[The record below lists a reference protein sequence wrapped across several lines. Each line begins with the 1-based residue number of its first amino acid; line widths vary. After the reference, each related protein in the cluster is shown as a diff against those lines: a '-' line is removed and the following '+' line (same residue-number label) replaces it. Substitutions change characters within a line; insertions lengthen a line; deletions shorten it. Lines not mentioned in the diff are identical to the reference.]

1 MCFFWGTTYL
11 GIRMSLE
18 SIPPLVLIAAR
29 FTLSGT
35 LVLVGARVMGAKL
48 PRGRELWWTAWNGVL
63 VLGIG
68 NGALTFAEEI
78 IPSGLAALIITAS
91 PFWMVG
97 IEAVRG
103 GESLHAPTVGGMLVG
118 FFGAALLVGPD
129 AIRAGLSSSILHG
142 FLILQVGCVFWCWG
156 SISQRKLTTKV
167 HPIVSGG
174 VQQLAAGLAF
184 LLPALVMTHQ
194 PVVPSAKSVTALLYL
209 VMFGSIVGYSAFIY
223 SMEHLPVAV
232 VTLYN
237 YVNPV
242 VAVILGWIFYREPF
256 GRRETVAM
264 LVIFA
269 GVALVKWATTRVQ
282 RQKQA
287 RAL

>member
-97 IEAVRG
+97 IEALRG
-103 GESLHAPTVGGMLVG
+103 GESLHGPTVGGMVVG

-129 AIRAGLSSSILHG
+129 AIRAGMSSSILHG
-142 FLILQVGCVFWCWG
+142 FLILQVGCAFWCWG

-184 LLPALVMTHQ
+184 SMPALVMTHQ
-194 PVVPSAKSVTALLYL
+194 SVVPTAKSVAALLYL
-209 VMFGSIVGYSAFIY
+209 VLFGSIVGYSAFIY

-232 VTLYN
+232 VTIYN

-242 VAVILGWIFYREPF
+242 VAVILGWVFYREPF

-264 LVIFA
+264 LVIFT
-269 GVALVKWATTRVQ
+269 GVALVKWATTRS
-282 RQKQA
+282 QKRKLA